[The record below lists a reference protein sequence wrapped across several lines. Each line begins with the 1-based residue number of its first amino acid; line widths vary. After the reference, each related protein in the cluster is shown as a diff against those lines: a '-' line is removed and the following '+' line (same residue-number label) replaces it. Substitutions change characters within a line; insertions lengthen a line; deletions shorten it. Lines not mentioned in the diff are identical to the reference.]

1 MEETKDDD
9 CEQSAKDLKDHDSF
23 VMPFVEILN
32 AIPRD
37 MIKNNIIEQ
46 LTFQSRNQIMCPKK
60 QIDESNYTSVYYD
73 GQTLCYHLTVP
84 KGYIRYLDNM
94 DENDKKEICESIE
107 FNLKKYSVTTVKFVK
122 VGFYDIHSLNLWIID
137 QSQDQ
142 N

>member
-1 MEETKDDD
+1 
-9 CEQSAKDLKDHDSF
+9 
-23 VMPFVEILN
+23 
-32 AIPRD
+32 
-37 MIKNNIIEQ
+37 
-46 LTFQSRNQIMCPKK
+46 
-60 QIDESNYTSVYYD
+60 
-73 GQTLCYHLTVP
+73 
-84 KGYIRYLDNM
+84 M